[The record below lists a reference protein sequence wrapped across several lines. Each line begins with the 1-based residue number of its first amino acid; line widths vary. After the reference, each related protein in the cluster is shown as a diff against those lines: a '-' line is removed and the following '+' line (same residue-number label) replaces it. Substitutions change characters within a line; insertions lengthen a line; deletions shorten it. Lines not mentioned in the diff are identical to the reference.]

1 MEIWPGVPYPLGATW
16 DGRGTNFAIFS
27 QQASGVVLCLF
38 DLEERELRVPLMET
52 SAFVW
57 HGYLPGIGPGQR
69 YGYRVDGPYHPAQ
82 GQRFNAAKL
91 LIDPYAKAID
101 GDVDWG
107 PEVLAYELD
116 AKDQD
121 LIPSHTDSASRVP
134 KAVVIDETFD
144 WGMDR
149 APRIPWHETVI
160 YETHVKGFTMTQPGI
175 PEELRGTYSG
185 LAHPAAIEHLL
196 MLGVTAI
203 ELMPVHHFIHRQH
216 LIEQGLN
223 NYWGYDPIGYFAPHS
238 GYGSSGTR
246 GAQVSEFKH
255 MIKALHDAGLEV
267 IIDVVYNHTGEGT
280 HLGPTVS
287 LRGADNAAYYRL
299 MEDNQRYYRDF
310 TGTGNSLNAR
320 HPQVLKLIMD
330 SLRYWAIDMHVD
342 GFRFDLAATLAR
354 ELFDV
359 DRLSAFFDII
369 HQDPI
374 LSDMKLIAEPWDV
387 GEGGYQVGN
396 FPPLWSEW
404 NGKYRDTMRD
414 FWRGQDHG
422 VAEFAYRFTGSSD
435 LYQGD
440 GRSPYASINFITAHD
455 GFTLHDLVSYNH
467 KHNQANREDNRD
479 GESHNRSWNLGVEG
493 ESDDPRIRKLR
504 ERQKRNLLVT
514 LALSQGVPMF
524 LGGDEIGRTQGGNN
538 NAYCQDNP
546 ISWFDW
552 GLREENLTLLGFTRR
567 LMAFRQ
573 NHPIFRRR
581 KWFVGRSIY
590 GTGLAD
596 IGWFRPDGS
605 EMTQEQWSDGLAK
618 SLAVFLNGDAIPD
631 PGPHGERIVDDS
643 FLLLF
648 NAAQDKVTF
657 TLPPEGWA
665 AEWTAVIDTTDP
677 LLDED
682 TVFMKAEEQ
691 VVLEAIS
698 VLLLRRL
705 Q

>member
-16 DGRGTNFAIFS
+16 DGSGTNFAIFS
-27 QQASGVVLCLF
+27 SQASGVELCLF
-38 DLEERELRVPLMET
+38 DAEEHELRVPLTET

-57 HGYLPGIGPGQR
+57 HGYLPGVGPGQR
-69 YGYRVDGPYHPAQ
+69 YGYRVDGPYRPLQ
-82 GQRFNAAKL
+82 GQRFNSAKL

-107 PEVLAYELD
+107 PEVMAYDTEHE
-116 AKDQD
+116 AQD
-121 LIPSHTDSASRVP
+121 LTPSHRDSATRVP
-134 KAVVIDETFD
+134 KSVVIDETFD
-144 WGMDR
+144 WGNDR

-160 YETHVKGFTMTQPGI
+160 YETHVKGFTMTQSAI
-175 PEELRGTYSG
+175 PEEIRGTYAG

-196 MLGVTAI
+196 LLGVSAI
-203 ELMPVHHFIHRQH
+203 ELMPVHHYIHHQR
-216 LIEQGLN
+216 LIEQGLR

-238 GYGSSGTR
+238 GYSSSGTR

-255 MIKALHDAGLEV
+255 MIKALHEAGLEV
-267 IIDVVYNHTGEGT
+267 LIDVVYNHTGEGN

-320 HPQVLKLIMD
+320 NPQVLKLIMD
-330 SLRYWAIDMHVD
+330 SLRYWAIAMHVD

-369 HQDPI
+369 HQDPV

-422 VAEFAYRFTGSSD
+422 VADFAYRFTGSSD

-455 GFTLHDLVSYNH
+455 GFTLHDLVSYND
-467 KHNQANREDNRD
+467 KHNQANGEANRD
-479 GESHNRSWNLGVEG
+479 GESHNRSWNMGTEG
-493 ESDDPRIRKLR
+493 ETDDPHIRMLR

-538 NAYCQDNP
+538 NAYCQDNRV
-546 ISWFDW
+546 SWFDW
-552 GLREENLTLLGFTRR
+552 GLRDENLTLLGFTRR

-590 GTGLAD
+590 GAGLAD
-596 IGWFRPDGS
+596 IGWFRPDGL

-631 PGPHGERIVDDS
+631 PGPHGERIADDS
-643 FLLLF
+643 FMLLF
-648 NAAQDKVTF
+648 NAAPEEVNF
-657 TLPPEGWA
+657 TLPPEEWA
-665 AEWTAVIDTTDP
+665 AEWTPVIDTTDP
-677 LLDED
+677 LLDEN
-682 TVFMKAEEQ
+682 TFFVKAEED
-691 VVLEAIS
+691 VLLEAIS
-698 VLLLRRL
+698 VLVLRRL
-705 Q
+705 R

>member
-27 QQASGVVLCLF
+27 QQASGVDLCLF
-38 DLEERELRVPLMET
+38 DQEERELRVPLTET

-69 YGYRVDGPYHPAQ
+69 YGYRVNGPYRPAE

-116 AKDQD
+116 GTDQD
-121 LIPSHTDSASRVP
+121 LTPSHTDSAPRVP
-134 KAVVIDETFD
+134 KSVVIDETFD
-144 WGMDR
+144 WGKDR

-160 YETHVKGFTMTQPGI
+160 YETHVKGFTMTQPDI
-175 PEELRGTYSG
+175 PEELRGTYGG

-196 MLGVTAI
+196 LLGVTAI
-203 ELMPVHHFIHRQH
+203 ELMPVHHFIHHQH

-238 GYGSSGTR
+238 GYSSSGTR

-255 MIKALHDAGLEV
+255 MIKALHQAGLEV
-267 IIDVVYNHTGEGT
+267 IIDVVYNHTGEGS

-299 MEDNQRYYRDF
+299 MEDNQRFYRDF

-320 HPQVLKLIMD
+320 NPQVLKLIMD

-369 HQDPI
+369 HQDPV

-455 GFTLHDLVSYNH
+455 GFTLHDLVSYND
-467 KHNQANREDNRD
+467 KHNDANGEDNRD
-479 GESHNRSWNLGVEG
+479 GENHNRSWNLGVEG
-493 ESDDPRIRKLR
+493 ETLDPQIRKLR

-514 LALSQGVPMF
+514 LVLSQGVPMF

-546 ISWFDW
+546 ISWFNW
-552 GLREENLTLLGFTRR
+552 GLRDENLTLLRFTRH

-643 FLLLF
+643 FMLLF
-648 NAAQDKVTF
+648 NAAHQQVTF
-657 TLPPEGWA
+657 TLPPESWA

-677 LLDED
+677 QLDED
-682 TVFMKAEEQ
+682 TFFLKAEEQ

-698 VLLLRRL
+698 VLVLRRL

>member
-27 QQASGVVLCLF
+27 QQASGVELCLF
-38 DLEERELRVPLMET
+38 DHEERELRVPLTET

-69 YGYRVDGPYHPAQ
+69 YGYRVDGPYRPAQ

-107 PEVLAYELD
+107 PEVLAYEID
-116 AKDQD
+116 DKDQD
-121 LIPSHTDSASRVP
+121 LTPSHTDSAPRVP
-134 KAVVIDETFD
+134 KSVVIDETFD
-144 WGMDR
+144 WGKDG

-160 YETHVKGFTMTQPGI
+160 YETHVKGFTMKKPGI
-175 PEELRGTYSG
+175 PEELRGTYAG

-196 MLGVTAI
+196 LLGVTAI
-203 ELMPVHHFIHRQH
+203 ELMPVHHFIHGQH

-238 GYGSSGTR
+238 GYSSSGTR

-255 MIKALHDAGLEV
+255 MIKALHEAGLEI
-267 IIDVVYNHTGEGT
+267 IIDVVYNHTGEGS

-299 MEDNQRYYRDF
+299 MEENQRYYRDF

-320 HPQVLKLIMD
+320 NPQVLKLIMD

-369 HQDPI
+369 HQDPV

-455 GFTLHDLVSYNH
+455 GFTLHDLVSYND
-467 KHNQANREDNRD
+467 KHNRANGEDNRD

-493 ESDDPRIRKLR
+493 ETDDPQIKELR

-514 LALSQGVPMF
+514 LVLSQGVPMF

-538 NAYCQDNP
+538 NAYCQDNH
-546 ISWFDW
+546 ISWFNW
-552 GLREENLTLLGFTRR
+552 VLRDENLRLLGFTRR

-596 IGWFRPDGS
+596 IGWFRPDGA
-605 EMTQEQWSDGLAK
+605 EMTHEQWSDGLAK

-643 FLLLF
+643 FMLLF
-648 NAAQDKVTF
+648 NAAHEQVTF
-657 TLPPEGWA
+657 TLPSEGWA

-677 LLDED
+677 LLDEG
-682 TVFMKAEEQ
+682 TIFMKAEEE